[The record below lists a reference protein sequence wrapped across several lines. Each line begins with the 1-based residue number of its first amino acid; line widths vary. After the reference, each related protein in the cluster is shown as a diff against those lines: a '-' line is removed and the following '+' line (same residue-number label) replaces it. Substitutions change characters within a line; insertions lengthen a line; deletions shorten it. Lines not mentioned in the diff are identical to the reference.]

1 MRLAGKT
8 ALVTGGATGI
18 GYAIAT
24 ALAAEGCQVAIAGR
38 RAKELDAAVARF
50 DESRTRGV
58 QKLERH
64 TVDVTDRASVSEL
77 VGWANELFGGRID
90 ILVNNAGVNFP
101 KRTMADMPPEVWDQ
115 TMTINATGTYNVMA
129 AVIPQMRE
137 QRDGLVINISS
148 VSGKRASP
156 LGGIAYCASKFAM
169 TALGT
174 AVALEEGKNG
184 IRVTSICPGEVD
196 TPILEGRLVPPGP
209 EHRARILK
217 PEDIAAAALMVACL
231 PSQAHVAEI
240 IIKPTWQDYS

>member
-1 MRLAGKT
+1 MRLTGKN
-8 ALVTGGATGI
+8 AVVTGGATGI
-18 GYAIAT
+18 GYAIAS
-24 ALAAEGCQVAIAGR
+24 ALAGEGCRVAVAGR
-38 RAKELDAAVARF
+38 RAAELDKAA
-50 DESRTRGV
+50 SRWPHQ
-58 QKLERH
+58 QKLLTH
-64 TVDVTDRASVSEL
+64 TVDVTSRDSVAEL
-77 VGWANELFGGRID
+77 VRWATAELGQID

-101 KRTMADMPPEVWDQ
+101 KRTMADMPPDVWDQ
-115 TMTINATGTYNVMA
+115 TMNINATGTYNCMA
-129 AVIPQMRE
+129 AVIPGMRE
-137 QRDGLVINISS
+137 RRDGLIINISS

-196 TPILEGRLVPPGP
+196 TPILEGRLHPPGP

-231 PSQAHVAEI
+231 GPNAHVAEL
-240 IIKPTWQDYS
+240 IIKPTWQDYC

>member
-1 MRLAGKT
+1 MRLSDKT
-8 ALVTGGATGI
+8 AVVTGGATGI

-24 ALAAEGCQVAIAGR
+24 ALAGEGCRVAIAGR
-38 RAKELDAAVARF
+38 RSAELDKAA
-50 DESRTRGV
+50 SRWPYQ
-58 QKLERH
+58 QKLLTH
-64 TVDVTDRASVSEL
+64 TVDVTDRDSVADLFRWATAEL
-77 VGWANELFGGRID
+77 GPLD

-115 TMTINATGTYNVMA
+115 TMSINATGTYNCMV
-129 AVIPQMRE
+129 AVIPGMRE
-137 QRDGLVINISS
+137 RRDGLIINISS

-196 TPILEGRLVPPGP
+196 TPILEGRLQPPGP

-231 PSQAHVAEI
+231 PQNAHVAEL
-240 IIKPTWQDYS
+240 IIKPTWQDYC